1 MNNKRSQQGKVAV
14 VTGSSSGIG
23 FETSLLLARKRFY
36 TYATMRNLNKS
47 QKINDIAEKENLPLK
62 VLQLD
67 VTDDKSVKVAINQIR
82 DESSR
87 IDVLV
92 NNAGYDVMGAVED
105 LSIDEFKSQFET
117 NFFGVIRVT
126 KEVIPIMRNQ
136 GSGNIINVSSVG
148 GRIGIPLNT
157 AYISSKFAL
166 EGLSESMRYELDQ
179 FGIDVILIEPGV
191 VKTNFFENADVVNIN
206 TTNNNKTSL
215 YSQLTQKLFEGF
227 EPMLKSDSSSSLPS
241 DVAEVI
247 YQTIESSNR
256 QVRYLVGKDADSI
269 IKTRQNL
276 SDKEFENWIKE
287 SIFQQKRFH
296 TLINK
301 FYFHLILIGIF

>member
-1 MNNKRSQQGKVAV
+1 MNNKSSQQGKVAL

-23 FETSLLLARKRFY
+23 FETSLLLARKGFY
-36 TYATMRNLNKS
+36 TYGTMRNLNKS
-47 QKINDIAEKENLPLK
+47 LKIKEIAEKENLPLE
-62 VLQLD
+62 VLKLD
-67 VTDDKSVKVAINQIR
+67 VTDEKSVKDAIRQIT
-82 DESSR
+82 DENSR

-92 NNAGYDVMGAVED
+92 NNAGYGVMGSVED
-105 LSIDEFKSQFET
+105 LSLEEFKSQFET

-148 GRIGIPLNT
+148 GRIGLPINS

-166 EGLSESMRYELDQ
+166 EGLSESMRYELQQ

-191 VKTNFFENADVVNIN
+191 VKTNFFENVVIKNNNNTN
-206 TTNNNKTSL
+206 TTNSSKTSP

-227 EPMLKSDSSSSLPS
+227 VPMLNSSSSSVSS

-247 YQTIESSNR
+247 YQAIESNNR
-256 QVRYLVGKDADSI
+256 EVRYPVGKDAVSI
-269 IKTRQNL
+269 IKTRQKL
-276 SDKEFENWIKE
+276 SDKEFEKWIKE
-287 SIFQQKRFH
+287 SIFQQKGFIH
-296 TLINK
+296 
-301 FYFHLILIGIF
+301 

>member
-1 MNNKRSQQGKVAV
+1 MNDKRSQQGKVAV
-14 VTGSSSGIG
+14 ITGSSSGIG
-23 FETSLLLARKRFY
+23 FETSLLLARKGFY

-47 QKINDIAEKENLPLK
+47 QKINDIAQNENLPLK

-67 VTDDKSVKVAINQIR
+67 VTDDKSVKDAFRQVQ
-82 DESSR
+82 DEKAR

-136 GSGNIINVSSVG
+136 GGGNIINISSVG

-166 EGLSESMRYELDQ
+166 EGLSESMRYELEQ
-179 FGIDVILIEPGV
+179 FGIDVILIEPGA
-191 VKTNFFENADVVNIN
+191 VKSNFFENADVVINNNN
-206 TTNNNKTSL
+206 TTNSTKTSL
-215 YSQLTQKLFEGF
+215 YSPLTQKLIKGF
-227 EPMLKSDSSSSLPS
+227 EPILESSSSSLPS
-241 DVAEVI
+241 DVAKVI
-247 YQTIESSNR
+247 YQAIESDNR
-256 QVRYLVGKDADSI
+256 QVRYLVGKDAASI
-269 IKTRQNL
+269 INARQNL

-287 SIFQQKRFH
+287 SFFQQKGFIH
-296 TLINK
+296 
-301 FYFHLILIGIF
+301 

>member
-1 MNNKRSQQGKVAV
+1 MENKRSQQGKVAV

-23 FETSLLLARKRFY
+23 FETSLLLARKGFY

-47 QKINDIAEKENLPLK
+47 QKINDVVEKENLPLK

-67 VTDDKSVKVAINQIR
+67 VTYDKSVKDAIRQITG
-82 DESSR
+82 ESSR

-92 NNAGYDVMGAVED
+92 NNAGYGVMGAVED
-105 LSIDEFKSQFET
+105 LSLDEFKSQFET

-136 GSGNIINVSSVG
+136 GNGNIINISSIG
-148 GRIGIPLNT
+148 GKIGLPLNS
-157 AYISSKFAL
+157 AYISSKFAI
-166 EGLSESMRYELDQ
+166 EGLSESMRYELEQ

-191 VKTNFFENADVVNIN
+191 VKTNFFENADVVLNN
-206 TTNNNKTSL
+206 NDNNTSTTNNITSP

-227 EPMLKSDSSSSLPS
+227 EPMLNSSSSS
-241 DVAEVI
+241 VSYDVAEVI
-247 YQTIESSNR
+247 YQAIVSKNR
-256 QVRYLVGKDADSI
+256 DVRYPVGKDAVSI

-276 SDKEFENWIKE
+276 SDKELEYWIKE
-287 SIFQQKRFH
+287 SIFQQKGFIH
-296 TLINK
+296 N
-301 FYFHLILIGIF
+301 

>member
-1 MNNKRSQQGKVAV
+1 MENKRSQQGKVAV

-136 GSGNIINVSSVG
+136 GSGNIINISSVG

-256 QVRYLVGKDADSI
+256 QVRYLVGKDANSI

-287 SIFQQKRFH
+287 SIFQQKGFVR
-296 TLINK
+296 
-301 FYFHLILIGIF
+301 

>member
-1 MNNKRSQQGKVAV
+1 MENKRSQQGKVAV

-23 FETSLLLARKRFY
+23 FETSLLLARKGFY

-47 QKINDIAEKENLPLK
+47 QKINDVVEKENLPLK

-67 VTDDKSVKVAINQIR
+67 VTDDKSVKDAIRQIT

-92 NNAGYDVMGAVED
+92 NNAGYGVMGAVED

-136 GSGNIINVSSVG
+136 GNGNIINVSSIG
-148 GRIGIPLNT
+148 GKIGLPLNS
-157 AYISSKFAL
+157 AYISSKFAI
-166 EGLSESMRYELDQ
+166 EGFSESMRYELEQ

-191 VKTNFFENADVVNIN
+191 VKTNFFENADVVVNN
-206 TTNNNKTSL
+206 NDNNTSTTNNITSP

-227 EPMLKSDSSSSLPS
+227 EPMLNSSSSSVSS

-247 YQTIESSNR
+247 YQAIESNNR
-256 QVRYLVGKDADSI
+256 DVRYPVGKDAVSI

-276 SDKEFENWIKE
+276 SDKELENWIKE
-287 SIFQQKRFH
+287 SIFQQKGFIH
-296 TLINK
+296 
-301 FYFHLILIGIF
+301 

>member
-1 MNNKRSQQGKVAV
+1 MNNQRYPQEKVAV
-14 VTGSSSGIG
+14 ITGCSSGIG
-23 FETSLLLARKRFY
+23 FETSLLLARKGFY

-47 QKINDIAEKENLPLK
+47 QKINDIAKNENLPLK

-67 VTDDKSVKVAINQIR
+67 VTDDRSVKDAINQIK

-136 GSGNIINVSSVG
+136 GGGNIVNISSVG
-148 GRIGIPLNT
+148 GRIAIPLNT

-166 EGLSESMRYELDQ
+166 EGLSESMRYELEQ

-191 VKTNFFENADVVNIN
+191 VKSNFFENADVVNIN
-206 TTNNNKTSL
+206 TTSNQTSL
-215 YSQLTQKLFEGF
+215 YSEFTQKLFEGF
-227 EPMLKSDSSSSLPS
+227 EPMLKSNSSSLPS

-256 QVRYLVGKDADSI
+256 EVRYLVGHDAVSI
-269 IKTRQNL
+269 INARQNL

-287 SIFQQKRFH
+287 SIFQQKGFIH
-296 TLINK
+296 Q
-301 FYFHLILIGIF
+301 

>member
-1 MNNKRSQQGKVAV
+1 MENKRSQQGKVAV

-23 FETSLLLARKRFY
+23 FETSLLLARKGFY

-47 QKINDIAEKENLPLK
+47 QKINDVVEKENLPLK
-62 VLQLD
+62 ILQLD
-67 VTDDKSVKVAINQIR
+67 VTDDKSVKDAIRQIT

-92 NNAGYDVMGAVED
+92 NNAGYGVMGAVED

-136 GSGNIINVSSVG
+136 GNGNIINVSSIG
-148 GRIGIPLNT
+148 GKIGLPLNS
-157 AYISSKFAL
+157 AYISSKFAI
-166 EGLSESMRYELDQ
+166 EGFSESMRYELEQ

-191 VKTNFFENADVVNIN
+191 VKTNFFENADVVVNN
-206 TTNNNKTSL
+206 NDNNTSTTNNITSP

-227 EPMLKSDSSSSLPS
+227 EPMLNSSSSSVSS

-247 YQTIESSNR
+247 YQAIESNNR
-256 QVRYLVGKDADSI
+256 DVQYPVGKDAVSI

-276 SDKEFENWIKE
+276 SDKELENWIKE
-287 SIFQQKRFH
+287 SIFQQKGFIH
-296 TLINK
+296 
-301 FYFHLILIGIF
+301 

>member
-1 MNNKRSQQGKVAV
+1 MENKRSQQGKVAV

-23 FETSLLLARKRFY
+23 FETSLLLARKGFY

-47 QKINDIAEKENLPLK
+47 QKINDVVEKENLPLK

-67 VTDDKSVKVAINQIR
+67 VTYDKSVKDAIRQIT

-92 NNAGYDVMGAVED
+92 NNAGYGVMGAVED
-105 LSIDEFKSQFET
+105 LSLDQFKSQFET

-136 GSGNIINVSSVG
+136 GNGNIINVSSIG
-148 GRIGIPLNT
+148 GKIGLPLNS
-157 AYISSKFAL
+157 AYISSKFAI
-166 EGLSESMRYELDQ
+166 EGLSESMRYELEQ

-191 VKTNFFENADVVNIN
+191 VKTNFFENVDVVVNN
-206 TTNNNKTSL
+206 NDNNTSTTNNITSP

-227 EPMLKSDSSSSLPS
+227 EPMLNSSSSS
-241 DVAEVI
+241 VSYDVAEVI
-247 YQTIESSNR
+247 YQAIVSKNR
-256 QVRYLVGKDADSI
+256 DVRYPVGKDAVSI

-276 SDKEFENWIKE
+276 SDKELEHWIKE
-287 SIFQQKRFH
+287 SIFQQKGFIH
-296 TLINK
+296 
-301 FYFHLILIGIF
+301 

>member
-1 MNNKRSQQGKVAV
+1 MNDKRSQQGKVAV
-14 VTGSSSGIG
+14 ITGSSSGIG
-23 FETSLLLARKRFY
+23 FETSLLLARKGFY

-47 QKINDIAEKENLPLK
+47 QKINDIAQNENLPLK

-67 VTDDKSVKVAINQIR
+67 VTDDKSVKDAFRQVQ
-82 DESSR
+82 DEKAR

-136 GSGNIINVSSVG
+136 GGGNIINISSVG

-166 EGLSESMRYELDQ
+166 EGLSESMRYELEQ
-179 FGIDVILIEPGV
+179 FGIDVILIEPGA
-191 VKTNFFENADVVNIN
+191 VKSNFFENADVVINNNN
-206 TTNNNKTSL
+206 TTNSTKTSL
-215 YSQLTQKLFEGF
+215 YSPLTQKLIKGF
-227 EPMLKSDSSSSLPS
+227 EPILESSSSSLPS
-241 DVAEVI
+241 DVAKVI
-247 YQTIESSNR
+247 YQAIESNNR
-256 QVRYLVGKDADSI
+256 QVRYLVGKDAVSI
-269 IKTRQNL
+269 INARQNL

-287 SIFQQKRFH
+287 SFFQQKGFIH
-296 TLINK
+296 
-301 FYFHLILIGIF
+301 

>member
-227 EPMLKSDSSSSLPS
+227 EPMLKSNSSSSLPS

-287 SIFQQKRFH
+287 SIFQQKGFVR
-296 TLINK
+296 
-301 FYFHLILIGIF
+301 

>member
-1 MNNKRSQQGKVAV
+1 MNDKRSQQGKVAV
-14 VTGSSSGIG
+14 ITGSSSGIG
-23 FETSLLLARKRFY
+23 FETSLLLARKGFY

-47 QKINDIAEKENLPLK
+47 QKINDIAQNENLPLK

-67 VTDDKSVKVAINQIR
+67 VTDDKSVKDAFRQVQ
-82 DESSR
+82 DEKAR

-136 GSGNIINVSSVG
+136 AGGIIINVSSVG
-148 GRIGIPLNT
+148 GKIGIPLNS

-166 EGLSESMRYELDQ
+166 EGLSESMRYELEQ
-179 FGIDVILIEPGV
+179 FGIDVILIEPGA
-191 VKTNFFENADVVNIN
+191 VKSNFFENADVVINNNN
-206 TTNNNKTSL
+206 TTISTKTSL
-215 YSQLTQKLFEGF
+215 YSPLTQKLIKSF
-227 EPMLKSDSSSSLPS
+227 EPILESSSSSLPS
-241 DVAEVI
+241 DVAKVI
-247 YQTIESSNR
+247 YQAIESDNR
-256 QVRYLVGKDADSI
+256 QVRYLVGKDAASI
-269 IKTRQNL
+269 INARQNL

-287 SIFQQKRFH
+287 SFFQQKGFIH
-296 TLINK
+296 
-301 FYFHLILIGIF
+301 

>member
-1 MNNKRSQQGKVAV
+1 MENKRSKQGKVAV

-23 FETSLLLARKRFY
+23 FETSLLLARKGFY

-47 QKINDIAEKENLPLK
+47 QTINDVVEKENLPLK

-67 VTDDKSVKVAINQIR
+67 VTDDKSVKDAIRQIT

-92 NNAGYDVMGAVED
+92 NNAGYGVMGAVED

-136 GSGNIINVSSVG
+136 GNGNIINVSSIG
-148 GRIGIPLNT
+148 GKIGLPLNS
-157 AYISSKFAL
+157 AYISSKFAI
-166 EGLSESMRYELDQ
+166 EGFSESMRYELEQ

-191 VKTNFFENADVVNIN
+191 VKTNFFENTDVVVNN
-206 TTNNNKTSL
+206 NDNNTSTTNNITSP

-227 EPMLKSDSSSSLPS
+227 EPMLNSSSSSVSS

-247 YQTIESSNR
+247 YQAIESNNR
-256 QVRYLVGKDADSI
+256 DVRYPVGKDAVSI

-276 SDKEFENWIKE
+276 SDKELENWIKE
-287 SIFQQKRFH
+287 SIFQQKGFIH
-296 TLINK
+296 
-301 FYFHLILIGIF
+301 

>member
-1 MNNKRSQQGKVAV
+1 MENKRSQQGKVAV

-23 FETSLLLARKRFY
+23 FETSLLLARKGFY

-47 QKINDIAEKENLPLK
+47 QKINDVVEKENLPLK

-67 VTDDKSVKVAINQIR
+67 VTDDKSVKDAIRQIT

-92 NNAGYDVMGAVED
+92 NNAGYGVMGAVED

-157 AYISSKFAL
+157 AYISSKFAI
-166 EGLSESMRYELDQ
+166 EGFSESMRYELEQ

-191 VKTNFFENADVVNIN
+191 VKTNFFENADVVVNN
-206 TTNNNKTSL
+206 NDNNTSTTNNITSP

-227 EPMLKSDSSSSLPS
+227 EPMLNSSSSSVSS

-247 YQTIESSNR
+247 YQAIESNNR
-256 QVRYLVGKDADSI
+256 DVRYPVGKDAVSI

-276 SDKEFENWIKE
+276 SDKELENWIKE
-287 SIFQQKRFH
+287 SIFQQKGFIH
-296 TLINK
+296 
-301 FYFHLILIGIF
+301 

>member
-287 SIFQQKRFH
+287 SIFQLKGFVR
-296 TLINK
+296 
-301 FYFHLILIGIF
+301 

>member
-1 MNNKRSQQGKVAV
+1 MENKRSQQGKVAV

-23 FETSLLLARKRFY
+23 FETSLLLARKGFY

-47 QKINDIAEKENLPLK
+47 QKINDVVEKENLPLK
-62 VLQLD
+62 ILQLD
-67 VTDDKSVKVAINQIR
+67 VTDDKSVKDAIRQIT

-92 NNAGYDVMGAVED
+92 NNAGYGVMGAVED

-136 GSGNIINVSSVG
+136 GNGNIINVSSIG
-148 GRIGIPLNT
+148 GKIGLPLNS
-157 AYISSKFAL
+157 AYISSKFAI
-166 EGLSESMRYELDQ
+166 EGFSESMRYELEQ

-191 VKTNFFENADVVNIN
+191 VKTNFFENADVVVNN
-206 TTNNNKTSL
+206 NDNNTSTTNNITSP

-227 EPMLKSDSSSSLPS
+227 EPMLNSSSSSVSS

-247 YQTIESSNR
+247 YQAIESNNR
-256 QVRYLVGKDADSI
+256 DVRYPVGKDAVSI

-276 SDKEFENWIKE
+276 SDKELENWIKE
-287 SIFQQKRFH
+287 SIFQQKGFIH
-296 TLINK
+296 
-301 FYFHLILIGIF
+301 

>member
-1 MNNKRSQQGKVAV
+1 MENKRSQQGKVAV

-23 FETSLLLARKRFY
+23 FETSLLLARKGFY

-47 QKINDIAEKENLPLK
+47 QKINDVVEKENLPLK

-67 VTDDKSVKVAINQIR
+67 VTDDKSVKDAIRQIT

-92 NNAGYDVMGAVED
+92 NNAGYGVMGAVED

-136 GSGNIINVSSVG
+136 GNGNIINVSSIG
-148 GRIGIPLNT
+148 GKIGLPLNS
-157 AYISSKFAL
+157 AYISSKFAI
-166 EGLSESMRYELDQ
+166 EGFSESMRYELEQ

-191 VKTNFFENADVVNIN
+191 VKTNFFENADVVVNN
-206 TTNNNKTSL
+206 NDNNTSTTNNITSP

-227 EPMLKSDSSSSLPS
+227 EPMLNSSSSSVSS

-247 YQTIESSNR
+247 YQAIESNNQDCTISSR
-256 QVRYLVGKDADSI
+256 
-269 IKTRQNL
+269 
-276 SDKEFENWIKE
+276 
-287 SIFQQKRFH
+287 KRCSFNYQD
-296 TLINK
+296 TTKLIR
-301 FYFHLILIGIF
+301 